1 MATVRYKTFF
11 YSFFSGVV
19 CVNKYSAKVRPHEKN
34 FPSFLKVISVPCY
47 GLTMCQFPLQPRPP
61 RENLWLQFSLLF
73 FSYTYFLG
81 VLLMPFP
88 LRGRIFFCRIIWF
101 LFYPTLYFVLSWMPR
116 TIKKWRA
123 RWEIEVKCWN
133 LKKFIL

>member
-1 MATVRYKTFF
+1 MATVRYKT
-11 YSFFSGVV
+11 FFSGVV

-81 VLLMPFP
+81 GVVNAISAA
-88 LRGRIFFCRIIWF
+88 RENFFLSNHLISF
-101 LFYPTLYFVLSWMPR
+101 LPNSLFRVAMDAEDN
-116 TIKKWRA
+116 KKMKGSMR
-123 RWEIEVKCWN
+123 N
-133 LKKFIL
+133 